1 MQITIREPGSA
12 ITHFIGMML
21 AVFAAMPLLA
31 KAGMTGNSADVTAM
45 MIFALSMVSL
55 YGASTLYHSIN
66 VTGRVLKIFKKLDH
80 MMIFVLI
87 AGSYTPVCMIVLG
100 GESGYKLLAA
110 VSGIALAGILI
121 KAFWVTCPKW
131 FSSVIYIAMGWVCV
145 FVFGELLATLP
156 RAAFLWLLAGGL
168 FYTVGGVIYALKCP
182 IFNLKHKWF
191 GSHEIFHVFVM
202 LGSACHFIFM
212 YHYVL

>member
-110 VSGIALAGILI
+110 VWGIALAGILI

-131 FSSVIYIAMGWVCV
+131 FSSVIYIATGWVCV

>member
-110 VSGIALAGILI
+110 VWGIALAGILI

-168 FYTVGGVIYALKCP
+168 FYTVGGGIYALKCP

>member
-12 ITHFIGMML
+12 ITHFVGMLL
-21 AVFAAMPLLA
+21 AVFAAIPLMA
-31 KAGMTGNSADVTAM
+31 KAGMTGNLAAVAAM
-45 MIFALSMVSL
+45 MTFAISMVSL
-55 YGASTLYHSIN
+55 YGASTLYHSLN
-66 VTGRVLKIFKKLDH
+66 VTGRVLKFFRKLDH
-80 MMIFVLI
+80 MMIFVLV

-100 GESGYKLLAA
+100 GDSGYKLLAA
-110 VSGIALAGILI
+110 VWGIALAGMLI
-121 KAFWVTCPKW
+121 NAFWVTCPKW

-145 FVFGELLATLP
+145 FVFRELLATLP
-156 RAAFLWLLAGGL
+156 VAAFLWLLTGGL

-182 IFNLKHKWF
+182 IFNGKHKWF

-202 LGSACHFIFM
+202 FGSVCHFIFM